1 MRGEGYLKAIAIV
14 LCGMVASYFV
24 FSVLR
29 APKLSYSVYKA
40 VLYEVGDGIST
51 SGFVVRDE
59 ELLETTDRILVLKR
73 AEGERVGKGQLIAQT
88 YTDSAAQQRQAS
100 IDALEKE
107 LEQMEYAYSFSDSD
121 AEAATLDSQIVR
133 TMHRVTVSVDRR
145 ELDAASDAAD
155 ELKAFVLRRYL
166 TATSASKLYER
177 INETRSKLSGL
188 YAQEQAVF
196 GEILADKPG
205 YFSSST
211 DGYEAV
217 LTTEFLQTVEPGG
230 LESVTP
236 AEVPRGTV
244 GKLVVSPRWYYVTE
258 VDAAEIEN
266 KRVGNTVQ
274 ISFVYDLN
282 QNLTMRIERISP
294 SHGGRSILVLSSEDY
309 IKDAIAMRSQ
319 SAQLIF
325 ADRTGLRVPKA
336 AIYVNDEGETGVYVL
351 VGAEARWK
359 SVEVIYDLG
368 ENYIVRLDKTDTKNL
383 WPEDEIIL
391 TSQELYNGKVIVQ

>member
-1 MRGEGYLKAIAIV
+1 
-14 LCGMVASYFV
+14 
-24 FSVLR
+24 
-29 APKLSYSVYKA
+29 
-40 VLYEVGDGIST
+40 
-51 SGFVVRDE
+51 
-59 ELLETTDRILVLKR
+59 
-73 AEGERVGKGQLIAQT
+73 
-88 YTDSAAQQRQAS
+88 
-100 IDALEKE
+100 
-107 LEQMEYAYSFSDSD
+107 
-121 AEAATLDSQIVR
+121 
-133 TMHRVTVSVDRR
+133 
-145 ELDAASDAAD
+145 
-155 ELKAFVLRRYL
+155 
-166 TATSASKLYER
+166 
-177 INETRSKLSGL
+177 
-188 YAQEQAVF
+188 
-196 GEILADKPG
+196 
-205 YFSSST
+205 
-211 DGYEAV
+211 
-217 LTTEFLQTVEPGG
+217 
-230 LESVTP
+230 
-236 AEVPRGTV
+236 
-244 GKLVVSPRWYYVTE
+244 
-258 VDAAEIEN
+258 
-266 KRVGNTVQ
+266 VQ